1 MREKISNKVM
11 FAILQQMG
19 YPSIVDELYII
30 NNKKMQGVQKLWIMF
45 LSMDQE

>member
-1 MREKISNKVM
+1 MLERNKEL
-11 FAILQQMG
+11 FAKQQEMG

-45 LSMDQE
+45 LSMYQE